1 MLGLWYLDAHMP
13 KRYMFVYTLSEHV
26 FFQSMTGPALC
37 EPAASV
43 VSALASVLYGID
55 VLLFGVHVFAA

>member
-1 MLGLWYLDAHMP
+1 MP

-37 EPAASV
+37 EPVASV
-43 VSALASVLYGID
+43 VSALASLLSGID
-55 VLLFGVHVFAA
+55 VLIFGVHVFAA